1 MGGALRTRL
10 LLGLLCL
17 IAAPLTLARAIPD
30 PQQRPAPGNERPQVP
45 IAEAGYSTAVNY
57 QLQCAGCHQAS
68 GQGSPANDTPRM
80 RGFVGNF
87 LKVAGGREFLV
98 RVPGISQSALNNA
111 QLADMLNWL
120 LTRDGMA
127 GDSLPQRVR
136 PYTAEEV
143 SAIRSVSILNLPDT
157 RSGLIKAMQAQ
168 GIVIED
174 GMPR

>member
-1 MGGALRTRL
+1 MRTQL
-10 LLGLLCL
+10 LLGLLCV
-17 IAAPLTLARAIPD
+17 IAAPQALARAIPD
-30 PQQRPAPGNERPQVP
+30 PQQRPAPGNERAQVP

-57 QLQCAGCHQAS
+57 QLQCAGCHLAS

-87 LKVAGGREFLV
+87 LKVPGGREFLV
-98 RVPGISQSALNNA
+98 RVPGISQSALSNA

-120 LTRDGMA
+120 LTQDGMA
-127 GDSLPQRVR
+127 GNSLPQQVQ

-143 SAIRSVSILNLPDT
+143 ARIRSVSLLNLPHT
-157 RSGLIKAMQAQ
+157 RAGLIKAMQAQ

-174 GMPR
+174 GLTP